1 MKYEDCYKWWSF
13 PRALLKL
20 RHEDHKTI
28 ILQRWGWG
36 HHTQGIESRSLLL
49 LPSASCLDLRG
60 EVELEVF
67 PFTLCLISPASPLTT
82 PLTSSPS
89 TTSFSRKPLFLG
101 VGVWLPDTLEPLL
114 ERTLSLLTGVG
125 VPWLSPLP
133 RLLGV
138 GVLWGPEELT
148 GVDTVERTEMLDFW
162 EFRDG
167 ERGELS
173 PSAWNVNLNQV
184 WEICSYDHL
193 VMAATLNK
201 TIRGSLVRRE
211 SDGGDGAGAD

>member
-82 PLTSSPS
+82 LPLASPS
-89 TTSFSRKPLFLG
+89 TTSLSRKPLFLG

-114 ERTLSLLTGVG
+114 ERAVSLLTGVG
-125 VPWLSPLP
+125 VVSPLP
-133 RLLGV
+133 
-138 GVLWGPEELT
+138 
-148 GVDTVERTEMLDFW
+148 GVDTVDRTEMLDFC
-162 EFRDG
+162 ELRDG
-167 ERGELS
+167 DRGDRLVSES
-173 PSAWNVNLNQV
+173 PSAW
-184 WEICSYDHL
+184 
-193 VMAATLNK
+193 K
-201 TIRGSLVRRE
+201 
-211 SDGGDGAGAD
+211 